1 MTTKLL
7 ERIDEHFSMATPGE
21 GGRYWYTEG
30 YIDALQ
36 WVKATI
42 FQLLAEEVRNK

>member
-7 ERIDEHFSMATPGE
+7 ERIDEHFLQATPSE
-21 GGRYWYTEG
+21 GNRFWYQEG

-36 WVKATI
+36 WVKATV
-42 FQLLAEEVRNK
+42 FQLLAEEATQ

>member
-7 ERIDEHFSMATPGE
+7 ERIDEHFLQATPSE
-21 GGRYWYTEG
+21 GSRYWYQEG
-30 YIDALQ
+30 YIDGLQ

-42 FQLLAEEVRNK
+42 FQLLAEEAKQ